1 MAKNMETRRTT
12 IYLES
17 ELARQLR
24 LIAAEND
31 TSVSAVVN
39 DFLKNCLEE
48 DAADYAV
55 VKQRENEPAV
65 PFEKV
70 VKDLKK
76 RGKL

>member
-1 MAKNMETRRTT
+1 METRRTT